1 MRDQL
6 RSVTKSPL
14 PEESCFPDLDKDRI
28 LNLKTY
34 SNSIF
39 KNVYLVVR
47 MLIIYTIRL
56 YTLRFHVS

>member
-14 PEESCFPDLDKDRI
+14 PKESYFPDLDKDRI

-39 KNVYLVVR
+39 LKC
-47 MLIIYTIRL
+47 IFGCSDTDHIYYKVI
-56 YTLRFHVS
+56 YA